1 MANISLKFTNRNGRF
16 CLCATVKGTSIR
28 HYRAVDE
35 LRNPDFKTWDKSAQ
49 RFVSRRPIDSANNK
63 ILSDVLRH
71 YEDLL
76 EKYDFES
83 GRELFAYQE
92 ETELLAAQES
102 KPKPQLSK
110 PPKKIVTPPNVTSHA
125 MPGDNMTL
133 GKWLEQIIE
142 EIKNPKRLKP
152 SASYQGYLTLLHKLE
167 AEGKLIKQPLT
178 ALGDDSFVQL
188 IKWLNKQKG
197 KNGKGTNFIGTMKI
211 FAAAISRARKARLI
225 TYRPDFP
232 YMDYAPI
239 HKVTDKA
246 KDFLSNGGAVQ
257 SLTPEQY
264 EQFVQMDLSEIK
276 MARGPQ
282 MEYYKD
288 LYRDFCM
295 LLYEMKSRPI
305 DILRLHWDN
314 IAYDANAKRFTC
326 TYIPAKKKNYGASSK
341 HTSKALVIQYL
352 SPKAVE
358 IVMKYQGKSKGG
370 YIFPFAL
377 NQTKWNLND
386 PQQFHYHYYKG
397 NHICGQI
404 NRFLHKVGK
413 YLEVPFQLTLYA
425 FRRTAITQA
434 VTENKMPLAMIA
446 KTAGTS
452 VEMIEAHY
460 ANYLHALAAY

>member
-16 CLCATVKGTSIR
+16 CLCATVVGTTTR
-28 HYRAVDE
+28 HYRTVDE
-35 LRNPDFKTWDKSAQ
+35 LRNPDFKTWDKTTQ
-49 RFVSRRPIDSANNK
+49 RFGSRRPIDRTNNQ
-63 ILSDVLRH
+63 ILSDILRH
-71 YEDLL
+71 YEDLM
-76 EKYDFES
+76 KAYDFAS
-83 GRELFAYQE
+83 GKELFAFQFHNPE
-92 ETELLAAQES
+92 E
-102 KPKPQLSK
+102 
-110 PPKKIVTPPNVTSHA
+110 PPKEAVRKTPPRLTPPPQTRQAENKSA
-125 MPGDNMTL
+125 SPKSEITL
-133 GKWLEQIIE
+133 GKWLDEIIE
-142 EIKNPKRLKP
+142 EIKNPTRLKP

-167 AEGKLIKQPLT
+167 AEGKLINQPISS
-178 ALGDDSFVQL
+178 LGDDSFVQL
-188 IKWLNKQKG
+188 IKWLGKQKG
-197 KNGKGTNFIGTMKI
+197 KNGKGVNFIGTMKM
-211 FAAAISRARKARLI
+211 FAAALSRARKARLT

-232 YMDYAPI
+232 YMDYAPV

-246 KDFLSNGGAVQ
+246 KDFLTNGGAIQ
-257 SLTPEQY
+257 SLTDEQY
-264 EQFVQMDLSEIK
+264 EQFVSMELSEIK
-276 MARGPQ
+276 LARGAK
-282 MEYYKD
+282 MEYYKE

-314 IAYDANAKRFTC
+314 IAYDEATGRFTC

-358 IVMKYQGKSKGG
+358 IILKYQGKSKGG
-370 YIFPFAL
+370 YVFPFAL
-377 NQTKWNLND
+377 NQTRWNLND

-404 NRFLHKVGK
+404 NRFLHKVGQHLK
-413 YLEVPFQLTLYA
+413 VPFQLTLYA

-434 VTENKMPLAMIA
+434 IIENKMPITMIA
-446 KTAGTS
+446 KVAGTS

>member
-1 MANISLKFTNRNGRF
+1 
-16 CLCATVKGTSIR
+16 
-28 HYRAVDE
+28 
-35 LRNPDFKTWDKSAQ
+35 
-49 RFVSRRPIDSANNK
+49 
-63 ILSDVLRH
+63 
-71 YEDLL
+71 
-76 EKYDFES
+76 
-83 GRELFAYQE
+83 
-92 ETELLAAQES
+92 
-102 KPKPQLSK
+102 
-110 PPKKIVTPPNVTSHA
+110 
-125 MPGDNMTL
+125 MTL
-133 GKWLEQIIE
+133 REWLGKIID
-142 EIKNPKRLKP
+142 EIKNPSRLKP

-167 AEGKLIKQPLT
+167 VEGKLINQPLST
-178 ALGDDSFVQL
+178 FGDDSFVQL
-188 IKWLNKQKG
+188 IKWMSKQKG
-197 KNGKGTNFIGTMKI
+197 KNGKGTNFIGTMKM
-211 FAAAISRARKARLI
+211 FAAALSRARKARMI

-232 YMDYAPI
+232 YMDYAPV

-246 KDFLSNGGAVQ
+246 KDFLANGGAIQ
-257 SLTPEQY
+257 SLTDEQY
-264 EQFVQMDLSEIK
+264 EQFVSMDLSEIK
-276 MARGPQ
+276 LARGVK
-282 MEYYKD
+282 MEYYKE

-314 IAYDANAKRFTC
+314 IAYDEATKRFTC

-358 IVMKYQGKSKGG
+358 IVLKYKGKSKGG

-377 NQTKWNLND
+377 NQTHWNLSD

-404 NRFLHKVGK
+404 NRFLHKVGQH
-413 YLEVPFQLTLYA
+413 LQVPFQLTLYA
-425 FRRTAITQA
+425 FRRTAITKA
-434 VTENKMPLAMIA
+434 LTENKMPIAMIA